1 MEKKYTDEDL
11 IELIKIHDDT
21 LQQAQKLVYN
31 IRILVARND
40 KNGIV
45 KELNLLENLLYKYR
59 LYNQE
64 DIKKSESDICNNN
77 SL

>member
-40 KNGIV
+40 KNGII
-45 KELNLLENLLYKYR
+45 KELNLLEDLLYKYR
-59 LYNQE
+59 LYNQK
-64 DIKKSESDICNNN
+64 DIKKSESATTNN
-77 SL
+77 